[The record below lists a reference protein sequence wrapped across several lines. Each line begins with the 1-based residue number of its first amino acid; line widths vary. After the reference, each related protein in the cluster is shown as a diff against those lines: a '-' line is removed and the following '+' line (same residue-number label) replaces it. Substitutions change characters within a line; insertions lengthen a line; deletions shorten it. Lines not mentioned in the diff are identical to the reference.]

1 MNIRKKKSEIDRLR
15 EAFEELSR
23 RSKELEAQSRTDDLT
38 GQYNRRHILVEL
50 EKEVER
56 AVRYERHLSGMMIDI
71 DDFKSVNDRYGH
83 LAGDQVL
90 REIAQI
96 LEQNLRKIDIL
107 GRYGGDEFL
116 VILPE
121 APPDTAKVVAERVRE
136 NVAAHSF
143 RVEGAILHMTVS
155 IGLIS
160 FADVQEIDQRTFI
173 EQVDQAMLN
182 AKHSGKNQVSI
193 ELSDLYHRSKIG

>member
-1 MNIRKKKSEIDRLR
+1 MEKRKKTEIERLR
-15 EAFEELSR
+15 ETFEELSR

-50 EKEVER
+50 EREVER
-56 AVRYERHLSGMMIDI
+56 AVRYGRHLSGMMIDI
-71 DDFKSVNDRYGH
+71 DDFKSVNDQYGH

-90 REIAQI
+90 KDLVDIIEKS
-96 LEQNLRKIDIL
+96 LRKIDIL

-121 APPDTAKVVAERVRE
+121 STPDVACLVAERIRQ
-136 NVAAHSF
+136 NVAEHDF
-143 RVEGAILHMTVS
+143 RIHEATLRLTVS

-160 FADVQEIDQRTFI
+160 FEDVQEINQTTFI
-173 EQVDQAMLN
+173 EQIDQAMFQ
-182 AKHSGKNQVSI
+182 AKHLGKNQISTQT
-193 ELSDLYHRSKIG
+193 LSPSSL